1 MNSIKLSY
9 CLLQTVFAIKNIHI
23 GKVLTN
29 IPATSPA
36 GYTQP
41 IETDLSLDQFLKH
54 WVWGKQVAWNVWE
67 GGKVKSG

>member
-9 CLLQTVFAIKNIHI
+9 CLLHTVFAVKNIHI

-41 IETDLSLDQFLKH
+41 VETELSLDQFLKH
-54 WVWGKQVAWNVWE
+54 
-67 GGKVKSG
+67 S